1 MLALG
6 ASIHALLFCFS
17 VEATIA
23 RGRAKAWILA
33 PSARMTILGDRS
45 GAKDRDQSPI
55 HDQPAVRFNEFGSL
69 ARWND
74 HSRSSCSRLARAS
87 TPCFWF
93 FRGSDHRLW
102 PGKGVDPRDKRE
114 DDDFG

>member
-45 GAKDRDQSPI
+45 ALKT
-55 HDQPAVRFNEFGSL
+55 AL
-69 ARWND
+69 
-74 HSRSSCSRLARAS
+74 SRPFTTNRVTIKVENR
-87 TPCFWF
+87 P
-93 FRGSDHRLW
+93 
-102 PGKGVDPRDKRE
+102 
-114 DDDFG
+114 